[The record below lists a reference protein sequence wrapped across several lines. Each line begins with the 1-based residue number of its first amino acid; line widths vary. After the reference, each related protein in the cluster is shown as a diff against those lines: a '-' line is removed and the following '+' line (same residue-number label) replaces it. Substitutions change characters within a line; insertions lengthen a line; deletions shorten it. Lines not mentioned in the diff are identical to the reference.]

1 MFAAKLSAP
10 RHFEIIDKPA
20 PDIRAA
26 PPDSI
31 IVRTR
36 RATICGSD
44 VAYYLGVTPAFAP
57 DSFPAHECVGDVI
70 ASNSPRFKI
79 GDAVMAQPHLFQ
91 GLAEF
96 YLARDSHA
104 VHIPNDGDW
113 KKWIMCQPLGTV
125 LWGMRKIG
133 PLFHQRVVV
142 LGQGAIG
149 LFATQMGANLGAR
162 VIIAVDPIQHRREIA
177 ARVGA
182 THTIA
187 ETNESLYNA
196 VAKIVGD
203 AGVDLVIEAVG
214 HQTETINTAIRLV
227 KHSGAILALGVD
239 DQDVYPI
246 LYHELF
252 RKNARLIPS
261 VTATDMPKD
270 FALAVQYIQN
280 RRVNVEGLATHE
292 FPFARV
298 QDAFELFSQRRD
310 NVIKVMINY
319 DS

>member
-1 MFAAKLSAP
+1 MFAVKLIAS
-10 RHFEIIDKPA
+10 RKFELIDKPA
-20 PDIRAA
+20 PQIETA
-26 PPDSI
+26 PPNSI
-31 IVRTR
+31 LIKTR

-70 ASNSPRFKI
+70 ASNSPHFKI
-79 GDAVMAQPHLFQ
+79 GEAVMAQPHLFQ

-125 LWGMRKIG
+125 LWAMRKIG
-133 PLFHQRVVV
+133 ALFHQQVVV

-149 LFATQMGANLGAR
+149 LFATQMCANLGAR
-162 VIIAVDPIQHRREIA
+162 TIVAIDPLQNRLDIS

-187 ETNESLYNA
+187 QTDESLFDS

-203 AGVDLVIEAVG
+203 AGADLVIEAVG
-214 HQTETINTAIRLV
+214 HQTETINSAIRLV

-246 LYHELF
+246 RYHDLF

-261 VTATDMPKD
+261 VIATDMPKD
-270 FALAVQYIQN
+270 FALALQYIQN
-280 RRVNVEGLATHE
+280 GRVSVDGFATHE

-298 QDAFELFSQRRD
+298 QDAFELFREKREG
-310 NVIKVMINY
+310 VLKVMINY
-319 DS
+319 DQ